1 MVLLGIVRNKEMVM
15 KNWRWGTTEKSVAL
29 REIQETDFSRYVE
42 ICRVLRKEDFE
53 EDFETVP
60 LEYVHDLAD
69 DGPTAEDAV
78 HLKERKTAVIA
89 ALETLKPRE
98 ERVLR
103 KRFGIGLGAD
113 YTLEEI
119 GKEFSVNRERIRQIE
134 AKALRKLQ
142 HPSLSRNL
150 RKFLPDAA

>member
-1 MVLLGIVRNKEMVM
+1 MKIY
-15 KNWRWGTTEKSVAL
+15 KNWGIDMGGLSL
-29 REIQETDFSRYVE
+29 TDPVKYRKIHYVLADRG
-42 ICRVLRKEDFE
+42 ITKEDFL
-53 EDFETVP
+53 DKETVP

-78 HLKERKTAVIA
+78 NLSELKTEITKIFAKLT
-89 ALETLKPRE
+89 PRE

-103 KRFGIGLGAD
+103 KRFGIGLDTD

-119 GKEFSVNRERIRQIE
+119 GKEFHCGRGNIRMIE
-134 AKALRKLQ
+134 AKALRKLK

>member
-1 MVLLGIVRNKEMVM
+1 M

-29 REIQETDFSRYVE
+29 REIRETDFSRYVE
-42 ICRVLRKEDFE
+42 ICRVLRKEDFKE
-53 EDFETVP
+53 EFETVP

-78 HLKERKTAVIA
+78 NLSELKTEITKILAELT
-89 ALETLKPRE
+89 PRE

-103 KRFGIGLGAD
+103 KRFGIGLDTD

-119 GKEFSVNRERIRQIE
+119 GQEFSVTKDRIRQIE
-134 AKALRKLQ
+134 AKALRKLK
-142 HPSLSRNL
+142 HPLL
-150 RKFLPDAA
+150 ARKLVGFLEAA

>member
-1 MVLLGIVRNKEMVM
+1 MLMKMYNNWGIDMGGLSLPDPVKYRKINYVLTDKGI
-15 KNWRWGTTEKSVAL
+15 T
-29 REIQETDFSRYVE
+29 
-42 ICRVLRKEDFE
+42 KEDFL
-53 EDFETVP
+53 DKETIP

-78 HLKERKTAVIA
+78 NLSELKPEITKILVKLT
-89 ALETLKPRE
+89 PRE

-103 KRFGIGLGAD
+103 KRFGIGLDTD

-119 GKEFSVNRERIRQIE
+119 GKEFGCGRGNIRMIE
-134 AKALRKLQ
+134 AKALRKLK
-142 HPSLSRNL
+142 HPSIAGNL

>member
-29 REIQETDFSRYVE
+29 REIRETDFSRYVE
-42 ICRVLRKEDFE
+42 ICRVLRKEDFKE
-53 EDFETVP
+53 EFETVP
-60 LEYVHDLAD
+60 LESVYDLVD

-78 HLKERKTAVIA
+78 NLSELKIDVTA

-119 GKEFSVNRERIRQIE
+119 GKEFSVTRNRIREIE
-134 AKALRKLQ
+134 AKALRKLK
-142 HPSLSRNL
+142 HASRSRNL

>member
-1 MVLLGIVRNKEMVM
+1 M

-29 REIQETDFSRYVE
+29 REIRETDFSRYVE
-42 ICRVLRKEDFE
+42 ICRVLRKEDFK

-78 HLKERKTAVIA
+78 NLKELKPAVTAT
-89 ALETLKPRE
+89 LLTLKPRE
-98 ERVLR
+98 ERILR
-103 KRFGIGLGAD
+103 KRFGIGLDTA
-113 YTLEEI
+113 YTLEEC
-119 GKEFSVNRERIRQIE
+119 GKEFSVTRNRIREIE
-134 AKALRKLQ
+134 AKALRKLK
-142 HPSLSRNL
+142 HASRARNL